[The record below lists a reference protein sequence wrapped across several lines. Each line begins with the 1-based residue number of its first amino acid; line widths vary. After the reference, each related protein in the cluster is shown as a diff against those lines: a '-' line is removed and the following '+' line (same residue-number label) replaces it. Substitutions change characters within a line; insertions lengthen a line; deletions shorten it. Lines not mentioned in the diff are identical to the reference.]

1 MSIQEAVL
9 LLVAVISGLVALLKG
24 LEYLLDKTRH
34 AVEKL
39 VKPLTDE
46 LHTLQKSVCTNYL
59 VRFLS
64 DIEHGEKLDDV
75 EWQRFWD
82 NYETYT
88 KLGGNSYIK
97 DKVAKLQSQHKL

>member
-1 MSIQEAVL
+1 MSVDVVVIMTAVVSI
-9 LLVAVISGLVALLKG
+9 VAFLKGIDYLLKKFKSG
-24 LEYLLDKTRH
+24 TEKVLE
-34 AVEKL
+34 
-39 VKPLTDE
+39 PLNNE
-46 LHTLQKSVCTNYL
+46 LKNLQKSVCTNYL

-64 DIEHGEKLDDV
+64 DIEHGETLDDV

-97 DKVAKLQSQHKL
+97 DKVSKLQAQKKL